1 MKILSLNKS
10 SKTILFGLSAL
21 LVVSVVA
28 AVFVQPAAAATC
40 KFKHKVQPGETLSS
54 IADLY
59 GADWREIA
67 EANKLK
73 EPYVLQVDQVLCIPS
88 GSKPADTDSE
98 DSEEV
103 SSGPVINV
111 QMGLVSILV
120 EVKGLAKK
128 TVYHLLVG
136 NYPGSYTTNIARF
149 KTNSNGYYKDYF
161 KLPNYYYLQAPRAQV
176 CVKNVW
182 TDKTGCTII
191 DNLSYYNN
199 NCSYFGCQR
208 TLKGLR

>member
-1 MKILSLNKS
+1 
-10 SKTILFGLSAL
+10 
-21 LVVSVVA
+21 
-28 AVFVQPAAAATC
+28 
-40 KFKHKVQPGETLSS
+40 
-54 IADLY
+54 
-59 GADWREIA
+59 
-67 EANKLK
+67 
-73 EPYVLQVDQVLCIPS
+73 
-88 GSKPADTDSE
+88 
-98 DSEEV
+98 
-103 SSGPVINV
+103 VINV

>member
-1 MKILSLNKS
+1 MTILTLNKNS
-10 SKTILFGLSAL
+10 RTILIFLSAL
-21 LVVSVVA
+21 LAASIIA
-28 AVFVQPAAAATC
+28 AVFVNPAAGATC

-59 GADWREIA
+59 GADWREVA

-98 DSEEV
+98 DSDQI
-103 SSGPVINV
+103 SSGPEINV
-111 QMGLVSILV
+111 QMGLTSILV

-149 KTNSNGYYKDYF
+149 KTNDNGYHKDYY
-161 KLPNYYYLQAPRAQV
+161 KLPSYYYLKSPSAQV

-191 DNLSYYNN
+191 DNVSYYSNK
-199 NCSYFGCQR
+199 CFYFGCQR
-208 TLKGLR
+208 PVNLR